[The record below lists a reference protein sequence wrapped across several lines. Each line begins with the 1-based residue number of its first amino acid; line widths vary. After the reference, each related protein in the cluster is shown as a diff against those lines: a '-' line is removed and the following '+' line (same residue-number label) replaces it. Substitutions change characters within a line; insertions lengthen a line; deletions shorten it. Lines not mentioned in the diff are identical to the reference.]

1 MQQVVRAIALG
12 RLIAG
17 IDFPHPIMG
26 RSAAV
31 ARMRF
36 YAVPL
41 NNQNDPAWIFD
52 TGKTL
57 DPTGACIV
65 GVAQRLTECFYIL
78 LASRRLDCLNRDFI
92 YRALTSTFEC
102 ALY

>member
-57 DPTGACIV
+57 
-65 GVAQRLTECFYIL
+65 ECFYIL